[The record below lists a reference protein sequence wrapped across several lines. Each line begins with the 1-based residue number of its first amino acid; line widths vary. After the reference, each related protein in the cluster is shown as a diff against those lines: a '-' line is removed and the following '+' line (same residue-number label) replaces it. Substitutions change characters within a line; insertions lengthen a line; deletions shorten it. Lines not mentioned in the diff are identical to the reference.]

1 MLVGTSAWFV
11 ALVIQLAI
19 SAQSSSIY
27 ISLVGI
33 GLGILGTGYIL
44 RGMRREQKRK
54 KRLS

>member
-33 GLGILGTGYIL
+33 GIGILGTGYIL